1 MNIRQRT
8 ALRPWFALTI
18 VLLVLALASWMLL
31 RQKLHDDLRIENQ
44 NSVHE
49 LRLIASFITN
59 TLRAGRYQELE
70 YLLREWGETNP
81 DIVQLQLVAGNGF
94 VLALYQRPGT
104 SGQEL
109 ALKSPIS
116 YSYRGQAT
124 LHLRADLAPVH
135 QRHDRLV
142 AQLAAIFAVF
152 SGLLFLLAR
161 EIVVR
166 RQAEA
171 QLHQLNTNLEFR
183 VAERTASL
191 EAANRELEAFS
202 YSVSHDLRAPLR
214 SIDGF
219 GLALLEDYGQVLEGE
234 GKVYLQ
240 RLRANTQRMGELI
253 DAMILLSRV
262 ARAEMKLDTV
272 DLSALAEE
280 VAAGLA
286 DPENPV
292 EFVAEKNIVAQADP
306 RLLKM
311 ALENLLGNAW
321 KYSAK
326 VARPQ
331 IAFGMREID
340 GKPAYFIRDN
350 GAGFDMA
357 YADKLF
363 GAFQRLHAEV
373 DFPGT
378 GIGLATVRRIVQR
391 HGGQVW
397 AESAPGA
404 GATFYFTLQ

>member
-49 LRLIASFITN
+49 LRLIASFISN

-262 ARAEMKLDTV
+262 VRAEMKLDTV

-280 VAAGLA
+280 VAADLA

-357 YADKLF
+357 YAGKLF

>member
-262 ARAEMKLDTV
+262 VRAEMKLDTV